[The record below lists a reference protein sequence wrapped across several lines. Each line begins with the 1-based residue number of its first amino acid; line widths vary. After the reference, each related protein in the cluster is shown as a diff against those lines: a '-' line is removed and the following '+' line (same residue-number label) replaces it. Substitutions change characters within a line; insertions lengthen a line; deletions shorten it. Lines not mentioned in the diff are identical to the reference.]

1 MDVKNAAKNSGDF
14 LLQIL
19 ISYPTGMSLSAWLL
33 SAAEG
38 FVFLTV
44 VVVVV
49 VVVVA
54 EVVVEVEVAVVKV
67 FDDTVEDVCE
77 AVVVEDEFSP

>member
-1 MDVKNAAKNSGDF
+1 MAAFG
-14 LLQIL
+14 
-19 ISYPTGMSLSAWLL
+19 GR
-33 SAAEG
+33 G
-38 FVFLTV
+38 VCFLTV

-67 FDDTVEDVCE
+67 FDD
-77 AVVVEDEFSP
+77 AVEDEFSP

>member
-49 VVVVA
+49 VA

-67 FDDTVEDVCE
+67 FDD
-77 AVVVEDEFSP
+77 AVEDEFSP

>member
-1 MDVKNAAKNSGDF
+1 MKNSAKNSGDF

-19 ISYPTGMSLSAWLL
+19 ISDPTGMSLSAWLL

-38 FVFLTV
+38 FVFLT
-44 VVVVV
+44 VVV

-77 AVVVEDEFSP
+77 AVVVEDEFLP